1 MLKFVTGRPL
11 WVNILAGILLIFLF
25 LVIFMLSLNWCTEH
39 GKTMQIPS
47 VTGMSYGEAKDFL
60 EKKGFDVEIQDSVY
74 YDTVQPLH
82 VLKQF
87 PEPDKV
93 VKKNRTVYLTVNR
106 VVPPTIEMPKLVGL
120 TFRNAEVT
128 LKQYGLKRGDTT
140 YRIDF
145 AKNSVLDQLY
155 NGESIKPGTKIQMG
169 STIALV
175 LGTGVGAFEFAV
187 PDLFGLPYDEAKTL
201 LQANGLSPGTVIPL
215 PDVTD
220 TSAAYVYRQS
230 PSRFN
235 DEGKFNRIR
244 GGQTID
250 IWLQLEKPV
259 RSLDSAKA
267 ILPPTHNDY

>member
-39 GKTMQIPS
+39 GKTMQIPA
-47 VTGMSYGEAKDFL
+47 VTGMSYAEAKVFL

-128 LKQYGLKRGDTT
+128 LKQYGLKLADTT

-145 AKNSVLDQLY
+145 AKNSVLDQLS
-155 NGESIKPGTKIQMG
+155 NGQPIKPGTKIQMG
-169 STIALV
+169 TPI
-175 LGTGVGAFEFAV
+175 T
-187 PDLFGLPYDEAKTL
+187 
-201 LQANGLSPGTVIPL
+201 
-215 PDVTD
+215 
-220 TSAAYVYRQS
+220 
-230 PSRFN
+230 
-235 DEGKFNRIR
+235 
-244 GGQTID
+244 
-250 IWLQLEKPV
+250 
-259 RSLDSAKA
+259 
-267 ILPPTHNDY
+267 

>member
-11 WVNILAGILLIFLF
+11 WINVLAGILLVFLF
-25 LVIFMLSLNWCTEH
+25 VLIFMLSLNWCTEH

-47 VTGMSYGEAKDFL
+47 VTGLSYTEAKDFL

-74 YDTVQPLH
+74 YDTIPPLH
-82 VLKQF
+82 VIKQF
-87 PEPDKV
+87 PEADKV

-128 LKQYGLKRGDTT
+128 LKQYGLKRGDTI

-155 NGESIKPGTKIQMG
+155 DGASIKPGTKIQMG
-169 STIALV
+169 STIGLV

-187 PDLFGLPYDEAKTL
+187 PDLFGLPFEEAKTL
-201 LQANGLSPGTVIPL
+201 LQANGL
-215 PDVTD
+215 
-220 TSAAYVYRQS
+220 
-230 PSRFN
+230 
-235 DEGKFNRIR
+235 
-244 GGQTID
+244 
-250 IWLQLEKPV
+250 
-259 RSLDSAKA
+259 
-267 ILPPTHNDY
+267 